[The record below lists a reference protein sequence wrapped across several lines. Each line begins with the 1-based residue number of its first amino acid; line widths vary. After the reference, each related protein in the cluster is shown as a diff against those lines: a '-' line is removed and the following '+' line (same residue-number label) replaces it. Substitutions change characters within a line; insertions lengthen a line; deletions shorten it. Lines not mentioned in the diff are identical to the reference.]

1 MVQMTTADNN
11 ETSRDHETPT
21 PFDRTPADETPTPID
36 EEAAV
41 TGDAGHDD
49 RAPGQYLDAVDAD
62 APMAMEEPPRPRRM
76 VQIPRGLFFALTG
89 VAALLIIGLGTA
101 TGLLATAD
109 RSGNNAVVAK
119 VNGQEIHR
127 AEYDKAVA
135 QQAGSQ
141 VLDNLVTERLI
152 ETEAKKRGI
161 TVDDQRTAQ
170 LLSDTK
176 KQFGSDAEFQA
187 ALKQSGLTEQ
197 DLTKRLQLR
206 DMLDQ
211 MVTDKIQVTD
221 DEITNEYNQNKD
233 QYQGKT
239 LDQVH
244 DQIKENLKQQK
255 EQTAISDLLDQLK
268 AAAKIET
275 HIPGE
280 QS

>member
-1 MVQMTTADNN
+1 
-11 ETSRDHETPT
+11 
-21 PFDRTPADETPTPID
+21 
-36 EEAAV
+36 
-41 TGDAGHDD
+41 
-49 RAPGQYLDAVDAD
+49 
-62 APMAMEEPPRPRRM
+62 M